1 MTKPL
6 PETILLK
13 YLLIYSN
20 YIKYIRYISINSSY
34 KELKIL
40 YHSLKILQDK
50 FPDTD
55 KTVDDLAAMVW
66 ASYPQMKE
74 IEREAITDLLDQ
86 VNRCS
91 AAPEVLNA
99 VLETI
104 RRRALARDM
113 AIKSLEV
120 AEGGAP
126 WEALS
131 SLYATLQEKSSGVEP
146 LEKLNFVTDDLN
158 VLESHTIR
166 SPGLHWR
173 LNCLNRSLGPLRPGD
188 FGFIFARP
196 ESGKT
201 TFLASE
207 VSHMAGQTDRP
218 IVWFNNEEQG
228 EKVRLRIFQ
237 ATLGYTSDD
246 IWRDKDRTQTLYQEQ
261 TGGRIKI
268 VDEAAIY
275 RGDVELV
282 LQSLKPS
289 LVIFDQIDKLYGFD
303 ADRDDL
309 HLGAIYIW
317 ARELAK
323 NYECAVIGVCQSDG
337 TGEGVK
343 WLTMAHVA
351 NAKTSKQAEA
361 DWILGIGKSNE
372 VSTDDIRFFN
382 ISKNKLMGDTA
393 TDPSERHGRFE
404 VYIRPMIARY
414 EDLE

>member
-1 MTKPL
+1 MTKL
-6 PETILLK
+6 IPEVILLK
-13 YLLIYSN
+13 YLLIYIY
-20 YIKYIRYISINSSY
+20 YIKYIKYINIDKAF
-34 KELKIL
+34 KEVKIL
-40 YHSLKILQDK
+40 YHSLRLLQEK

-55 KTVDDLAAMVW
+55 KTVEDLAAMVW

-74 IEREAITDLLDQ
+74 PEREAISNLLGAVSQ
-86 VNRCS
+86 VV
-91 AAPEVLNA
+91 ATPDVLNS

-104 RRRALARDM
+104 RKRSLARDM
-113 AIKSLEV
+113 AIESLEV
-120 AEGGAP
+120 SEGQSS
-126 WEALS
+126 WEELS
-131 SLYATLQEKSSGVEP
+131 SLYSDLQKNYSGVEP
-146 LEKLNFVTDDLN
+146 LERLNFVTDDLN

-166 SPGLHWR
+166 SAGLHWR
-173 LNCLNRSLGPLRPGD
+173 LNCLNRSLGPLRSGD

-207 VSHMAGQTDRP
+207 VSYMSAQTDRP
-218 IVWFNNEEQG
+218 IIWFNNEEQG
-228 EKVRLRIFQ
+228 EKVRLRIIQ
-237 ATLGYTSDD
+237 ATLGYTNDD
-246 IWRDKDRTQTLYQEQ
+246 IWKDKELTQRLYNEQ
-261 TGGRIKI
+261 TKSHIKI
-268 VDEAAIY
+268 IDEPAIH

-282 LQSLKPS
+282 LENLQPT

-323 NYECAVIGVCQSDG
+323 KYACAVIGVCQSDG
-337 TGEGVK
+337 QGEGVK

-382 ISKNKLMGDTA
+382 ISKNKLYGDSN
-393 TDPSERHGRFE
+393 TDPNERHGRFE

>member
-1 MTKPL
+1 MTKTL
-6 PETILLK
+6 PEVILLK
-13 YLLIYSN
+13 YFLIYN
-20 YIKYIRYISINSSY
+20 IYIKYNRYIYIDKAF

-40 YHSLKILQDK
+40 YHSLGLLHSK

-55 KTVDDLAAMVW
+55 KTVDDLAVMVF
-66 ASYPQMKE
+66 ASYPNMKE
-74 IEREAITDLLDQ
+74 VERDAITDLLAKVSQ
-86 VNRCS
+86 VV
-91 AAPEVLNA
+91 ATEDVLNS
-99 VLETI
+99 VLETV
-104 RRRALARDM
+104 RKRSVARDM
-113 AIKSLEV
+113 ALKSLEV
-120 AEGGAP
+120 AEGNAA
-126 WEALS
+126 WEELA
-131 SLYATLQEKSSGVEP
+131 SLYNSLQERSDGVEP

-158 VLESHTIR
+158 VLESHTIK

-207 VSHMAGQTDRP
+207 ISHMASQTDKP

-228 EKVRLRIFQ
+228 EKVRLRIIQ
-237 ATLGYTSDD
+237 ATLGYTTDE
-246 IWRDKDRTQTLYQEQ
+246 IWIDKQKTQELYNQG
-261 TGGRIKI
+261 TKGLIRI
-268 VDEAAIY
+268 VDEAALY

-282 LQSLKPS
+282 LQALEPS
-289 LVIFDQIDKLYGFD
+289 LVIFDQIDKLYGF
-303 ADRDDL
+303 AEDRDDL

-323 NYECAVIGVCQSDG
+323 KYKCAVIGVCQSDG

-343 WLTMAHVA
+343 WLTMSHVA

-361 DWILGIGKSNE
+361 DWILGIGRSNE

-382 ISKNKLMGDTA
+382 ISKNKLLGDND
-393 TDPSERHGRFE
+393 TDPNERHGRFE
-404 VYIRPMIARY
+404 VYIRPMISRY

>member
-1 MTKPL
+1 MTRVI
-6 PETILLK
+6 PEVILLK
-13 YLLIYSN
+13 YLLIYN
-20 YIKYIRYISINSSY
+20 IYIKYIRYINISKDF

-40 YHSLKILQDK
+40 YHSLKLLQDK
-50 FPDTD
+50 FPNTD

-74 IEREAITDLLDQ
+74 VEREALNDLLER
-86 VNRCS
+86 VNRTV
-91 AAPEVLNA
+91 ADPAVLNSI
-99 VLETI
+99 LETV
-104 RRRALARDM
+104 RKRAVARDM

-120 AEGGAP
+120 SEGHAA
-126 WEALS
+126 WEELS
-131 SLYATLQEKSSGVEP
+131 SLYTSLQEKSDGVEP
-146 LEKLNFVTDDLN
+146 LAKLRFVTNDLD
-158 VLESHTIR
+158 VLESHTIK
-166 SPGLHWR
+166 SSGLHWR
-173 LNCLNRSLGPLRPGD
+173 LDCLNRSLGPLRPGD
-188 FGFIFARP
+188 FGFVFARP

-207 VSHMAGQTDRP
+207 ISYMAGQTTQP
-218 IVWFNNEEQG
+218 IIWFNNEEQG
-228 EKVRLRIFQ
+228 EKVRLRIIQ
-237 ATLGYTSDD
+237 ATLGYTQDE
-246 IWRDKDRTQTLYQEQ
+246 IWIDKAQTQKLYDEA
-261 TGGRIKI
+261 TKGLIRI

-282 LQSLKPS
+282 LESLKPS
-289 LVIFDQIDKLYGFD
+289 IVIFDQIDKLYGFD

-323 NYECAVIGVCQSDG
+323 RYNCAVIGVCQSDG
-337 TGEGVK
+337 QGEGVK
-343 WLTMAHVA
+343 WLTMAHVS

-382 ISKNKLMGDTA
+382 ISKNKLLGDSD
-393 TDPSERHGRFE
+393 TDPNERHGRFE
-404 VYIRPMIARY
+404 VFIRPMIARY